1 MNSVIMPGGHSS
13 CADPGFPRRTQS
25 DSGELRRVFAVRLAA
40 AVLAATAVPLAA
52 AQPQIYRV
60 DPELT
65 SAEFAVS
72 HLGLSSQ
79 HGHFSS
85 TRGTIVLD
93 PEAASGRVDFV
104 VDARSVDTG
113 WTARDDFLRSE
124 DMFDSARYPVVR
136 FRSTQLAFDHTQLIA
151 VAGDLT
157 LHNVTRHVDLKVARL
172 ECGSDPASGRDGCG
186 AEVAASIKR
195 SDFGMTYALGLVG
208 DDIDLSF
215 QVTAFRVPDGGE
227 EERP

>member
-1 MNSVIMPGGHSS
+1 VITPSRQS
-13 CADPGFPRRTQS
+13 PDADPERPPRAQQ
-25 DSGELRRVFAVRLAA
+25 DSAESRRILAGR
-40 AVLAATAVPLAA
+40 VLAAVFAMMAVPLAA

-65 SAEFAVS
+65 SADFAVS

-136 FRSTQLAFDHTQLIA
+136 FRSTQLAFDHAQLVA

-157 LHNVTRHVDLKVARL
+157 MHNVTRHVDLKVARL
-172 ECGSDPASGRDGCG
+172 ECGNDPASGRDGCG
-186 AEVAASIKR
+186 AEVAATIKR

-215 QVTAFRVPDGGE
+215 QVTAFRVPDAGE